1 MGLLYLPLIAIRPPP
16 LSIETLPSGE
26 IHAILPKG
34 KKESTVKQ
42 PKGSEYTSNVQVSTE
57 KQIFRASFRSHGKQ
71 GGGCKMLGKCQG
83 GAVLQVGHEQEMRRL

>member
-34 KKESTVKQ
+34 KKESKVKQ
-42 PKGSEYTSNVQVSTE
+42 LKGSKYTSIYIQKSKYFGQAFVNMASKGGVRDAKCWANVKEVQFSNL
-57 KQIFRASFRSHGKQ
+57 AMS
-71 GGGCKMLGKCQG
+71 
-83 GAVLQVGHEQEMRRL
+83 MRR